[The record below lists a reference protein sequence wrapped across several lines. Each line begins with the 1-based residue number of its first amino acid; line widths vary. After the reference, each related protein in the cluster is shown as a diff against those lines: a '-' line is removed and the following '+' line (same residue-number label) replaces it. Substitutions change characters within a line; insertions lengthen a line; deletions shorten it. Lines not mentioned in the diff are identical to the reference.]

1 MEIINYV
8 NLTVIFA
15 TQNKK
20 QTSRFDNYSCRKLL
34 NMNLSLFIVIFLKY
48 IILFN
53 VMSHWMVKAIIRIH
67 NWINIEQMV
76 YRSFLTRKYLDK
88 INDYNVYIIYDID
101 IRKTCLLFL
110 I

>member
-1 MEIINYV
+1 
-8 NLTVIFA
+8 
-15 TQNKK
+15 
-20 QTSRFDNYSCRKLL
+20 
-34 NMNLSLFIVIFLKY
+34 MNLSLFIVIFLKY

-67 NWINIEQMV
+67 NWINIEQMI

-101 IRKTCLLFL
+101 IRKNMLYIFNMIL
-110 I
+110 IH

>member
-1 MEIINYV
+1 
-8 NLTVIFA
+8 
-15 TQNKK
+15 
-20 QTSRFDNYSCRKLL
+20 
-34 NMNLSLFIVIFLKY
+34 MNLSLFIVIFLKY

-53 VMSHWMVKAIIRIH
+53 VMSYWMVKAIIRIH

-76 YRSFLTRKYLDK
+76 CRSFLTRKYLYK

-101 IRKTCLLFL
+101 IRKTCFIFL

>member
-1 MEIINYV
+1 MS
-8 NLTVIFA
+8 
-15 TQNKK
+15 K
-20 QTSRFDNYSCRKLL
+20 
-34 NMNLSLFIVIFLKY
+34 MNLSLFIVIFLKY
-48 IILFN
+48 IIVFN
-53 VMSHWMVKAIIRIH
+53 VMSHWMLKAIIRIQ

-101 IRKTCLLFL
+101 IRKTCFIFL